1 MRRGLFSTC
10 GDAVRRVAVVLL
22 LTATSAPA
30 QAQNDHACH
39 DGHISSDLA
48 VLRPGVISSK
58 EPRSHFYEGADTRA
72 GCPGAGPTCRRN
84 GYVLRGDK
92 VIVAEERVPGFV
104 CAAFVDRKGE
114 ITAGWLPEATVDIR
128 PPAQPSLANWL
139 GRWRYGNSNIT
150 IKRGKAPGTFDV
162 EGDSWSKRYQSV
174 NEGVISGEAVKPNGN
189 IIAFADDA
197 GTTVPYEKANKE
209 TDCAIMFALVHD
221 VMVAEDNGNC
231 GGAGVYFSGFYRRK
245 R

>member
-1 MRRGLFSTC
+1 M
-10 GDAVRRVAVVLL
+10 VLL
-22 LTATSAPA
+22 LSGLIVPA
-30 QAQNDHACH
+30 QAQDDHACH
-39 DGHISSDLA
+39 DGHITSDLA

-58 EPRSHFYEGADTRA
+58 ESRSHFYEGTDTRA
-72 GCPGAGPTCRRN
+72 ECPGAGVTCRRK

-92 VIVAEERVPGFV
+92 VIVAEEKAPGFV

-114 ITAGWLPEATVDIR
+114 ITAGWLPEAIVDIR

-139 GRWRYGNSNIT
+139 GRWRYGNSNISIT
-150 IKRGKAPGTFDV
+150 RGKAAGTLDI

-189 IIAFADDA
+189 IIAFAHAA
-197 GTTVPYEKANKE
+197 GTPVPYEKADKE
-209 TDCAIMFALVHD
+209 TDCAIMFALVHEL
-221 VMVAEDNGNC
+221 MVVEDNGNC
-231 GGAGVYFSGFYRRK
+231 GGAGVYFGGFYRRK